1 MSVFTRPKNTKP
13 GERKHWHYSFSV
25 RGVRYRGSIPEAR
38 IKTDAEEA
46 ENKIK
51 REIFEGRFGSIERGE
66 QLLSDFVEKV
76 YLPWARQNKR
86 SWDHDEFRARAMC
99 ASASL
104 KGKTFAEISPLL
116 IEKLKRERASSLT
129 MHGTT
134 RSPGTVNAELTVL
147 SRIMSMAVDNKLI
160 SDNPCRKVKFLHVA
174 EGPTSFLTDEDETK
188 LLDKLTGR
196 RAYLRPIIILALYTG
211 MRENEVLRLEWP
223 HVDFVRNRLFVMYPK
238 WKNDP
243 RRTKGIPMSSLVR
256 QTLLE
261 RRAESQGQ
269 YIFPGGH
276 ADGRLCRSSVLQAF
290 QRACADAGLP
300 AFRFHDLRHTF
311 GTRLAESDV
320 SPFKIAEL
328 MGHSNI
334 KQTGRYV
341 HPSDGGKEQAVEALV
356 GARPKACHN
365 GRWEDCVR
373 CCYPA
378 HW

>member
-1 MSVFTRPKNTKP
+1 MSVFTRPKNPKP
-13 GERKHWHYSFSV
+13 GERRRWHYAFSI
-25 RGVRYRGSIPEAR
+25 RGVRYRGALPEAR
-38 IKTDAEEA
+38 IKPEAEEA

-51 REIFEGRFGSIERGE
+51 REIFEGRFGSVE
-66 QLLSDFVEKV
+66 QGKRSLSEFVEQV
-76 YLPWARQNKR
+76 YLPWARQNKK

-99 ASASL
+99 NSATL

-116 IEKLKRERASSLT
+116 IEKLKRERANSLT

-160 SDNPCRKVKFLHVA
+160 TENPCRKVKFLPVA
-174 EGPTSFLTDEDETK
+174 EGPTAFLTDDDETK
-188 LLDKLTGR
+188 LLAKLTGR
-196 RAYLRPIIILALYTG
+196 REYLRAVVIVALYTG
-211 MRENEVLRLEWP
+211 MRENEVLRLEWS
-223 HVDFVRNRLFVMYPK
+223 HVDFQRNRLFVMYPK

-256 QTLLE
+256 QTLLALRE
-261 RRAESQGQ
+261 KSQSS
-269 YIFPGGH
+269 YLFPGTH
-276 ADGRLCRSSVLQAF
+276 DDGRICRSSVLQTF
-290 QRACADAGLP
+290 QRACLDAGLP

-311 GTRLAESDV
+311 GTRLAEADV

-341 HPSDGGKEQAVEALV
+341 HPSDGGKEQAVESLVRPARETCHKAATMALERS
-356 GARPKACHN
+356 A
-365 GRWEDCVR
+365 
-373 CCYPA
+373 
-378 HW
+378 